1 MYSVETALEKTKWK
15 AFTRFSHYLSF
26 VKEYPSGK
34 SFLCPQLESLQ
45 STQGTAFIL
54 SMQNACLLCFKIVS
68 NLWAF
73 LYWTILDQASMM
85 KCTKSAVSELTD
97 SLWAGTQEGSEVTS
111 DVAFGFFWEGD
122 AGEQGKTAKVASC
135 VQVLDSFLTVITTW
149 RQVSIW
155 NNLMLLLHKSIL
167 TQRNDHIVWGDNLHT
182 REAQT
187 QWLRHVPLG
196 GAPSSQWQVS
206 AHPEPTS
213 TVLQKG
219 IQQRKRVE
227 SVYKTFWTWEM
238 LLSIFS

>member
-45 STQGTAFIL
+45 STQGAAFIL

-68 NLWAF
+68 KLWAF
-73 LYWTILDQASMM
+73 LYRTILGQASMM
-85 KCTKSAVSELTD
+85 KSAVRGLTD

-111 DVAFGFFWEGD
+111 DVAFGFFWEGN

-149 RQVSIW
+149 RQASI
-155 NNLMLLLHKSIL
+155 
-167 TQRNDHIVWGDNLHT
+167 
-182 REAQT
+182 
-187 QWLRHVPLG
+187 
-196 GAPSSQWQVS
+196 
-206 AHPEPTS
+206 
-213 TVLQKG
+213 
-219 IQQRKRVE
+219 
-227 SVYKTFWTWEM
+227 
-238 LLSIFS
+238 